1 MAPLDRTNLQNAFY
15 WLCSTRG
22 DNNFFGRIL
31 NSCRREYTTMP
42 YALAVRVDKHGRFC
56 LSIDLEKYN
65 KRVIPSQLAGLV
77 HEAAHLG
84 FRHYERM
91 IRMVG
96 SQQSMSTDSR
106 LKTIWKTLNLA
117 ADLTANDLAVRP
129 LTVGKKV
136 EAFQI
141 VYDER
146 PFPEKFDLP
155 RNLSMEEYFL
165 LLMENEDKSN
175 EIQKAIKDKGM
186 EINANFFGEPMEDE
200 GGGEGENESEGKG
213 AGGEDEQD
221 DEQNDEQ
228 NDEQDD
234 DPLEEQ
240 TREALSRLRNM
251 SGGELERLANDL
263 QRSATSAVRSAVE
276 QTNRCRGTVPGCMK
290 NVIEELLTEPKVPW
304 PVVLRNH
311 IKSIISNKL
320 VHTTAQPNIAL
331 YPVIEDGIEPFPGY
345 THDFTFRITSCTDTS
360 GSVGNDAY
368 RTFVSEQVAILRQ
381 FQGIE
386 LQVIHFDHG
395 IQYEETFTRTTTDAE
410 IENVIKSLRQR
421 HGYGGTDF
429 CAPFRRVLGTDTYA
443 DWVKEKPT
451 KPLARTDLM
460 VMFTDGFAPVAS
472 KDGGPLPRLKPAC
485 PVIWVIC
492 KEGKADPAMQ
502 DIVVSID
509 D

>member
-1 MAPLDRTNLQNAFY
+1 
-15 WLCSTRG
+15 
-22 DNNFFGRIL
+22 
-31 NSCRREYTTMP
+31 MP

-65 KRVIPSQLAGLV
+65 KRVIPSQLAGLI

-91 IRMVG
+91 IRLVG
-96 SQQSMSTDSR
+96 GQTSASSDSK
-106 LKTIWKTLNLA
+106 LYTIWKTLNLA
-117 ADLTANDLAVRP
+117 ADLTVNDLAVRP

-155 RNLSMEEYFL
+155 CNLSMEEYFR

-175 EIQKAIKDKGM
+175 QIQKAIKDKGM
-186 EINANFFGEPMEDE
+186 EINANFFGEPNDE
-200 GGGEGENESEGKG
+200 EGEGDADNDGKSSK
-213 AGGEDEQD
+213 DEQS
-221 DEQNDEQ
+221 EKPNSM
-228 NDEQDD
+228 
-234 DPLEEQ
+234 EEQ
-240 TREALSRLRNM
+240 IREALSHIRNM

-276 QTNRCRGTVPGCMK
+276 QTTRCRGTVPGCMK
-290 NVIEELLTEPKVPW
+290 NVIDDLLTEPKVPW

-331 YPVIEDGIEPFPGY
+331 YPVIDDGIEPFPGY

-368 RTFVSEQVAILRQ
+368 RTCVSEQVAILRQ

-386 LQVIHFDHG
+386 LQVIHFDYG
-395 IQYEETFTRTTTDAE
+395 IQYEEIFTRTTTDAE
-410 IENVIKSLRQR
+410 IEEIIGSLRQR
-421 HGYGGTDF
+421 HGCGGTDF
-429 CAPFRRVLGTDTYA
+429 CAPFRRVLGTDTNN
-443 DWVKEKPT
+443 DWTKEKPT

-460 VMFTDGFAPVAS
+460 VIFTDGFAPVA
-472 KDGGPLPRLKPAC
+472 DNVGGPLPRLKPAC

-492 KEGKADPAMQ
+492 KGGKADPAMQ

>member
-1 MAPLDRTNLQNAFY
+1 
-15 WLCSTRG
+15 
-22 DNNFFGRIL
+22 
-31 NSCRREYTTMP
+31 MP

-65 KRVIPSQLAGLV
+65 KRVIPSQLAGLI

-96 SQQSMSTDSR
+96 GQQSMSSDSK
-106 LKTIWKTLNLA
+106 LQTIWKTLNLA
-117 ADLTANDLAVRP
+117 ADLTVNDLAVRP

-146 PFPEKFDLP
+146 PFPEKFELP

-165 LLMENEDKSN
+165 LLMKDEDKSN

-186 EINANFFGEPMEDE
+186 EINANFFGEPNDE
-200 GGGEGENESEGKG
+200 EGEGDADNDGKSSK
-213 AGGEDEQD
+213 DEQS
-221 DEQNDEQ
+221 EKPNSM
-228 NDEQDD
+228 
-234 DPLEEQ
+234 EEQ
-240 TREALSRLRNM
+240 IREALSRLRNM

-360 GSVGNDAY
+360 GSVNNDAY

-410 IENVIKSLRQR
+410 IEEIIRSLRQR

-429 CAPFRRVLGTDTYA
+429 CAPFRRVLGTDTNS
-443 DWVKEKPT
+443 DWTREKPT

-460 VMFTDGFAPVAS
+460 VIFTDGFAPVAS